1 MSERTVI
8 SEWEGV
14 SRQDSISRWR
24 ERGESLSLGMRERIR
39 PTKGDIRRM
48 DDRHAGAGCR
58 WCWPRYEVNA
68 SSFQGGSSMHSK
80 SSTGAP
86 PSCAGST
93 CTTESATRRM
103 QGQLATETYPEG
115 RPSCTERGT
124 WDASSRGLPGAHDK
138 PVLRAGKR
146 FPGARR
152 FAKHDC

>member
-8 SEWEGV
+8 SEWDGV

-48 DDRHAGAGCR
+48 DDRHAWAGCR
-58 WCWPRYEVNA
+58 WCSPRYEVNA

-124 WDASSRGLPGAHDK
+124 WDASSCGLPGASRQTST
-138 PVLRAGKR
+138 PGRGS
-146 FPGARR
+146 FPGALR
-152 FAKHDC
+152 FAKHVC